1 MQIYVSRDGQQFGPL
16 EESAVLEMIKK
27 GQLSRNDSAIAQ
39 GQQEWRTLGVMFPDM
54 FQTPATTPL
63 FGSQAA
69 PVLSAS
75 QMNKPR
81 MRKRFIGGIYIAS
94 VVLLLLGLVIGGVM
108 SLVSAEIMPEGL
120 LVGGAAIASVAYLQ
134 FLVVHIIVMF
144 YILYRMWDSI
154 QDGVSTSTGK
164 AIGFLFIPVFS
175 IYWIFKAW
183 GGFPAEYNEFIERHQ
198 LNVPRLVSPVYM
210 LVPIFALLSGL
221 LVLPV
226 LAVPFIFMA
235 VISQTSDAVNHL
247 YQGLQN
253 KQAGSNL
260 PVETEKET
268 LLSPMM
274 RNAVFGL
281 AGVLVITVIGLAGVA
296 WWNLNPKPGK
306 DDLPETVGSFSKT
319 QNLMNQGSFLGLR
332 KQFGALYESADKKK
346 AIVYDVKNAT
356 YDYEKKVYES
366 SGAKKRD
373 ITDSTGKKVGE
384 FIFSRGNL
392 EIFNG
397 SKRILIWDLNQA
409 TPTYI
414 LPYELKKEGKITSLT
429 EAEMLDFAKAL
440 PVNAQLN
447 F

>member
-1 MQIYVSRDGQQFGPL
+1 MQIYIVRDGQRFEPL
-16 EESAVLEMIKK
+16 EENAVLEMIRK
-27 GQLSRNDSAIAQ
+27 GQLSRNDSAIGQ
-39 GQQEWRTLGVMFPDM
+39 GQHEWQTLGAMFPDM
-54 FQTPATTPL
+54 FQTPAATPL
-63 FGSQAA
+63 FGSQEA

-81 MRKRFIGGIYIAS
+81 MRKRFIGGIYVAS
-94 VVLLLLGLVIGGVM
+94 VLLLVLGLVIGGVM
-108 SLVSAEIMPEGL
+108 GLASADIMPEGL
-120 LVGGAAIASVAYLQ
+120 LVGGATIASAAYLQ

-144 YILYRMWDSI
+144 YILFKMWDSI

-164 AIGFLFIPVFS
+164 AIGFLFIPIFS

-183 GGFPAEYNEFIERHQ
+183 GGFPAEYNAFIERHQ
-198 LNVPRLVSPVYM
+198 LNVPRLVSPVYT
-210 LVPIFALLSGL
+210 LVPIFTLLSGL

-226 LAVPFIFMA
+226 VAVPFIFMA
-235 VISQTSDAVNHL
+235 VISQTSDAVNNL
-247 YQGLQN
+247 YAGLQN

-260 PVETEKET
+260 MVETGKET
-268 LLSPMM
+268 LLSPIM

-281 AGVLVITVIGLAGVA
+281 AGILVIAVIGLAGMA

-306 DDLPETVGSFSKT
+306 DDLPETVGNFSKT
-319 QNLMNQGSFLGLR
+319 QDLMNQGSFLGLR

-356 YDYEKKVYES
+356 YESEKKVYQS
-366 SGAKKRD
+366 SGATKRD
-373 ITDSTGKKVGE
+373 ITDSNGKKVGE
-384 FIFSRGNL
+384 FIFSGGSL
-392 EIFNG
+392 EIYNG
-397 SKRILIWDLNQA
+397 SKRMLIWDLNLA

-414 LPYELKKEGKITSLT
+414 LPYAMKKEGKISSLT

-440 PVNAQLN
+440 PVNSQLN